1 MGILD
6 RGIPKFDVG
15 DVVVLQPSLVN
26 NAVVSK
32 YTGKVGKVTKYE
44 NDGHADRYIVDI
56 EPNRKWYSWELK
68 KFDGVYHKID
78 CNITENFF
86 KERKRMCDSLT
97 CSNCP
102 LHSPL
107 DNCADIVVFH
117 YDKAM
122 EIVQK
127 WSDEHPE
134 EPVKTFADD
143 FFDKFPNA
151 LKDENGVPC
160 VGCPHHFG
168 YCEYKCDHNCKECWN
183 RPLSE
188 VKK

>member
-1 MGILD
+1 MGIIKKYSYSQVDPDILD
-6 RGIPKFDVG
+6 AI
-15 DVVVLQPSLVN
+15 
-26 NAVVSK
+26 
-32 YTGKVGKVTKYE
+32 
-44 NDGHADRYIVDI
+44 
-56 EPNRKWYSWELK
+56 LK
-68 KFDGVYHKID
+68 LESQIKSRSHKID

-86 KERKRMCDSLT
+86 KERKRMCNTVT
-97 CSNCP
+97 CSKCP
-102 LHSPL
+102 LRTPY
-107 DNCADIVVFH
+107 DDCADIVVFH
-117 YDKAM
+117 HDKAM
-122 EIVQK
+122 EIIQK

-168 YCEYKCDHNCKECWN
+168 YCEYKCDHDCKKCWS